1 MIVNL
6 LTLALSLSTAFSA
19 SKAAALRPAGGGIF
33 HSARLDIPTL
43 NVGRICSSKS
53 WPNNIYLE
61 LFLENKVVY
70 YYYLLLIVLFRKA
83 VCDWW
88 RLIPGQGGGDQ
99 SRYEY
104 SDSGGSQMDPTNST
118 LNVGGVQRRSPK
130 LAQRALSLLCV
141 LTGSGS
147 PHTVQSQ
154 DAESFLF
161 SLTV

>member
-19 SKAAALRPAGGGIF
+19 SKAAALRPAGRQIF
-33 HSARLDIPTL
+33 HLARLDIPTL
-43 NVGRICSSKS
+43 NVGRIFSSKS
-53 WPNNIYLE
+53 WPNKIYSE

-83 VCDWW
+83 ACDWW
-88 RLIPGQGGGDQ
+88 RLIPGQGGHQ
-99 SRYEY
+99 TRYEY

-118 LNVGGVQRRSPK
+118 LNVGVQRRSPK
-130 LAQRALSLLCV
+130 LAQQALSLLCV
-141 LTGSGS
+141 LTASGS
-147 PHTVQSQ
+147 PHTVQRQ